1 METPNL
7 VFIKKLSEGDQLFEN
22 NILDILKKEFLEECN
37 EFNNNISEKNYDKA
51 AFNVH
56 KIKHKIG
63 LLGMQ
68 DAFELS
74 TNFENELKKEEIKL
88 HPSFLEILDKIHVFL
103 SKLKIE

>member
-1 METPNL
+1 
-7 VFIKKLSEGDQLFEN
+7 
-22 NILDILKKEFLEECN
+22 
-37 EFNNNISEKNYDKA
+37 
-51 AFNVH
+51 
-56 KIKHKIG
+56 
-63 LLGMQ
+63 MQ